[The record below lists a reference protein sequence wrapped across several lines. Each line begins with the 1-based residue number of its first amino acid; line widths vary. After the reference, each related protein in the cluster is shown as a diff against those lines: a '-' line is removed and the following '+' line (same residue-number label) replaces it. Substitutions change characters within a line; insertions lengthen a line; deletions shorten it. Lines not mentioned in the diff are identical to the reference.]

1 MEGKP
6 FLRVPEAYRGK
17 LRDQMVNFISSQMSC
32 EHQPSAMLCSRS
44 KMAERC
50 SKSARRWLHT

>member
-6 FLRVPEAYRGK
+6 FLRVPEAYREK

-32 EHQPSAMLCSRS
+32 EFASAQRNAL
-44 KMAERC
+44 
-50 SKSARRWLHT
+50 